1 MQPRIE
7 HDKAA
12 SDGVKAVSG
21 LEGYVRSC
29 GLEPVLLALVNYAI
43 PRSRIV
49 PTASTRTTKEVR
61 ACGETEQRLYALTA
75 WRGTPFFSHRERA
88 ALAWAEAVTE
98 VAHTDVPDGIHEL
111 ARRHFGET
119 KLVDLTLAVV
129 AVPGAIRCKRSSWGS
144 PAASCGPRSA
154 PSGSRSVGLVGRRP
168 GGSLG
173 DQLAPRL
180 HRLARVPSAL
190 GLHPPAA

>member
-7 HDKAA
+7 YDKAA

-21 LEGYVRSC
+21 LDGYVHSC

-75 WRGTPFFSHRERA
+75 WH
-88 ALAWAEAVTE
+88 
-98 VAHTDVPDGIHEL
+98 
-111 ARRHFGET
+111 
-119 KLVDLTLAVV
+119 
-129 AVPGAIRCKRSSWGS
+129 
-144 PAASCGPRSA
+144 GPR
-154 PSGSRSVGLVGRRP
+154 P
-168 GGSLG
+168 
-173 DQLAPRL
+173 
-180 HRLARVPSAL
+180 
-190 GLHPPAA
+190 